1 MEWVT
6 NLNLKKLNEI
16 KMNGINEQMNEWMN
30 INNKK

>member
-30 INNKK
+30 EHKQ